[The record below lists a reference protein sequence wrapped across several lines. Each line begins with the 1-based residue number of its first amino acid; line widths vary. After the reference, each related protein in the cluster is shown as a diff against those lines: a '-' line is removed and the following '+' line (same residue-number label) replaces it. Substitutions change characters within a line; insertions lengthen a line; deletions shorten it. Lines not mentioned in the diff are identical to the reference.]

1 MPSLLPPHTLP
12 PPTPLQAAEHFKD
25 ATATCL
31 VQWGNVNIVKVGS
44 GSRVQGGK
52 GVH

>member
-1 MPSLLPPHTLP
+1 MPSP
-12 PPTPLQAAEHFKD
+12 PPLPHPPLSPLLQAAEHFKD

-44 GSRVQGGK
+44 VSRVQGGM
-52 GVH
+52 GIH